1 MNDSIFE
8 AVVSTSSADG
18 QANVAPLG
26 VRYRGDEIVLMP
38 FAPSTTLDNILA
50 TRAAVLN
57 LSTDVRVIAGS
68 VTGRREWPLVEVP
81 GVPGVRNRRL
91 ADTLRHL
98 ALELV
103 EASEQVQEATRRP
116 LLRLRVLH
124 DVTHAPWPGFKRAQ
138 AAVLEGAVLISRL
151 HLLPRAKVEAE
162 MAYLQIAIDK
172 TADAAEREAWSWL
185 VEAVRAHHAK
195 AAAAEGGR

>member
-8 AVVSTSSADG
+8 AVVTTAAPDG
-18 QANVAPLG
+18 RPNISPLG
-26 VRYRGDEIVLMP
+26 VRWQADGGVVLMP

-57 LSTDVRVIAGS
+57 LSTDVRVIAGC
-68 VTGRREWPLVEVP
+68 VTGRKDWPLVEVP
-81 GVPGVRNRRL
+81 GVPGVANRRL
-91 ADTLRHL
+91 AATLRHL

-103 EASEQVQEATRRP
+103 EATEQVQEATRRP
-116 LLRLRVLH
+116 VLRLRPLH

-138 AAVLEGAVLISRL
+138 AAVLEGAVLVSRL
-151 HLLPRAKVEAE
+151 RLLPADKVARE

-185 VEAVRAHHAK
+185 LEAVRAHAG
-195 AAAAEGGR
+195 AAA